1 MADKTFVDFA
11 AVKERVGMAQ
21 AIQFLGLKL
30 TKQEN
35 DQSRYSCPACK
46 GGNDRALSINVGKGV
61 FRCFED
67 KGKGGTD
74 SIALVAHVKGIRQ
87 REAAVLLDEHFPSAK
102 AHSATSP
109 AKVVQEG
116 RAVPDIAEML
126 GIGPAALQALGAG
139 YDEATQ
145 RFSVPLRS
153 AAGVQFGT
161 LGIATDADQRP
172 LLAFTFDEEET
183 KKANIGPDGL
193 RQLFRVVS

>member
-1 MADKTFVDFA
+1 MAKDFVDFA
-11 AVKERVGMAQ
+11 SIKERVGMAQ
-21 AIQFLGLKL
+21 AIAFLSLKL
-30 TKQEN
+30 TKQEG
-35 DQSRYSCPACK
+35 DQHRFACPACK
-46 GGNDRALSINVGKGV
+46 GDPRALSVNIGKGV

-87 REAAVLLDEHFPSAK
+87 REAAVLLDEHFPDRGASLP
-102 AHSATSP
+102 TSP
-109 AKVVQEG
+109 AKEAVQEG
-116 RAVPDIAEML
+116 RAVPDIATLL

-145 RFSVPLRS
+145 RFAIPLRS
-153 AAGVQFGT
+153 VAGVQFGT

>member
-1 MADKTFVDFA
+1 MAEKQFVDFA
-11 AVKERVGMAQ
+11 SVKERVGMSE
-21 AIQFLGLKL
+21 AISFLNLKL
-30 TKQEN
+30 TKQEGG
-35 DQSRYSCPACK
+35 QSRYSCPACK
-46 GGNDRALSINVGKGV
+46 GDPRALSINVGKGV

-87 REAAVLLDEHFPSAK
+87 REAAVMLDEHFPDRSA
-102 AHSATSP
+102 SNSTSP
-109 AKVVQEG
+109 AKVEPEG

-145 RFSVPLRS
+145 RFSIPLRS
-153 AAGVQFGT
+153 SAGVQFGT

-183 KKANIGPDGL
+183 KKANIGPDEL
-193 RQLFRVVS
+193 RRLFRVV